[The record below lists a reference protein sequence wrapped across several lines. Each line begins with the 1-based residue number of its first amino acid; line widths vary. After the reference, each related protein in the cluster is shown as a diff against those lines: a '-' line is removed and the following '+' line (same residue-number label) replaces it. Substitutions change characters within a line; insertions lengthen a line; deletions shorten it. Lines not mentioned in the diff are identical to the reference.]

1 MGKVKQHER
10 NLIINAAGHYLS
22 DQEEGDLYD
31 AYEKLLTASEEGQ
44 GDKCASDFVV
54 VWQPLEYKTVDEI
67 LDMIEGG
74 KSALADLDEKNP
86 VNSIDFTE
94 LRNQKTTLL
103 ETINNLNAMM
113 DVLEKQGEVIE
124 DREQKINDLT
134 GILHLIDALQD
145 YAVDELGWDQMLVFD
160 FDEEEKRED

>member
-31 AYEKLLTASEEGQ
+31 AYEKLQTASEEGQ
-44 GDKCASDFVV
+44 GDKCASDFVA

-67 LDMIEGG
+67 LDMIDGG
-74 KSALADLDEKNP
+74 KLALDDLDEKNP

-103 ETINNLNAMM
+103 ETINFI
-113 DVLEKQGEVIE
+113 EKSGIE
-124 DREQKINDLT
+124 FDPSVDKEEIAKNLT
-134 GILHLIDALQD
+134 GILHLIDSLQD

-160 FDEEEKRED
+160 FDEEDKRED